1 MLVEKV
7 FEDGT
12 TKVVEVKDLAQAQK
26 GEGKFKAYKK
36 VAFVR
41 ILDTV
46 TKAILAVVGLLGVLK
61 KK

>member
-7 FEDGT
+7 FEDGST
-12 TKVVEVKDLAQAQK
+12 EVVEVKDLAQAQK
-26 GEGKFKAYKK
+26 GKGKGKAHKK